1 MPVRGWREIQSWL
14 QPLRAERQGTL
25 GKDCREEG
33 MQSSWKTLKRAH
45 SVGSG
50 LAARAGGSLS
60 LGAEGHGF
68 GDVGAASPAQS

>member
-1 MPVRGWREIQSWL
+1 
-14 QPLRAERQGTL
+14 
-25 GKDCREEG
+25 
-33 MQSSWKTLKRAH
+33 MQSSWKTLKCAH

-68 GDVGAASPAQS
+68 GGVGAASQLKPKEGFQFAALN